1 MIMNLWSGTLSLGKS
16 SDIPRTLV
24 IVISK
29 YTLHGV
35 MLLCG
40 AFFSSA
46 TGVAAATEEPLIREI
61 ALPED
66 LSSAQSI
73 AIDAAGRVWFT
84 EKVGK
89 KLAVFDPES
98 NKFKTYTLPAT
109 WGNMG
114 FSKFALSPNGD
125 IWFTLNRWAEG
136 GKDAHVLGHFTPAD
150 GFFTKYTLSLDVLPK
165 EIFVDAKGVV
175 WFSAFDKS
183 GLYRVD
189 PKSFAIKG
197 YAISSSNSYL
207 GGLASDDNGNIW
219 FSDANANKIGKFVPE
234 EGTFYEYLLPT
245 PFANPGEV
253 SVGRDGKVWFVETSA
268 NRIGLFYPD
277 LKRFDEAI
285 IPTPN
290 SSPSALAHDANGNIW
305 FLEYRGNKVGV
316 FNPKSAVFREF
327 PIPNFSSLPGDM
339 AIDHKRS
346 ILWFTQGS
354 TEAKRLG
361 MLSIEK
367 ALAAPLRKR

>member
-1 MIMNLWSGTLSLGKS
+1 MRATIITTRALYALILLYGVFSGSLGIAADGPPS
-16 SDIPRTLV
+16 
-24 IVISK
+24 
-29 YTLHGV
+29 GV
-35 MLLCG
+35 M
-40 AFFSSA
+40 
-46 TGVAAATEEPLIREI
+46 TKDQLIREI
-61 ALPED
+61 ALPEG

-73 AIDAAGRVWFT
+73 AIDVSGRVWFT

-89 KLAVFDPES
+89 KLAVFDPET
-98 NKFKTYTLPAT
+98 NKFRVYTLPRS
-109 WGNMG
+109 WGNLG
-114 FSKFALSPNGD
+114 FSKFALSPDGD
-125 IWFTLNRWAEG
+125 IWFTLNRWAED
-136 GKDAHVLGHFTPAD
+136 GKNRHMLGRFTPAD
-150 GFFTKYTLSLDVLPK
+150 GFFTKYDLSIKVLPK
-165 EIFVDAKGVV
+165 EIIVDSGGMV

-197 YAISSSNSYL
+197 YAHPSANSYPS
-207 GGLASDDNGNIW
+207 GLASDGNGDIW
-219 FSDANANKIGKFVPE
+219 FSDPNANKIGKFIP
-234 EGTFYEYLLPT
+234 GKGAFYEYSVPT
-245 PFANPGEV
+245 AFANPGEI
-253 SVGRDGKVWFVETSA
+253 SIDRDGKVWFVETSA

-290 SSPSALAHDANGNIW
+290 SSPSALTHDSNGNIW

-327 PIPNFSSLPGDM
+327 LIPNFSSMPGDL
-339 AIDHKRS
+339 AIDHKHS

-361 MLSIEK
+361 MLSIDK
-367 ALAAPLRKR
+367 ALATFDK